1 MAPTIRVNSPPHM
14 GFLFFSWFHRG
25 WRVLLQLPAVG
36 LGELDVT
43 PLVGNGTELS
53 ELFDL
58 SLGCETFMK
67 TPWFRWCERKAVRF
81 TELFGYEKHPFRT
94 GSDFGAINR
103 WMSMFI
109 TEKGLILMK
118 IGFLQLHKWS
128 SETLRNGHFNH
139 RIRNKV
145 SFVTQHIHNGEKN
158 SNNDSF
164 GDVGLPNLYLGTTP
178 PPSNLS
184 RESQPK
190 PSWWWLDSWVVGRPN
205 LYPKRT
211 QFIQK
216 ELAMEPRI
224 CLIRGDFVLVNVSL
238 ALQSPEKIHAEHM
251 GMGRRVF
258 FICAT
263 RWRTAPSKASS
274 PI

>member
-1 MAPTIRVNSPPHM
+1 MIIFSSGCFKKNKFHHQRVNPIGFIFNMAPTIRVNSPPHM

-67 TPWFRWCERKAVRF
+67 THWFRWCERKGVRF
-81 TELFGYEKHPFRT
+81 TELFGYEKHPGTRT

-118 IGFLQLHKWS
+118 IGFTAPQMKFRDVEKWALQ
-128 SETLRNGHFNH
+128 
-139 RIRNKV
+139 
-145 SFVTQHIHNGEKN
+145 
-158 SNNDSF
+158 
-164 GDVGLPNLYLGTTP
+164 
-178 PPSNLS
+178 PSN
-184 RESQPK
+184 
-190 PSWWWLDSWVVGRPN
+190 
-205 LYPKRT
+205 
-211 QFIQK
+211 
-216 ELAMEPRI
+216 
-224 CLIRGDFVLVNVSL
+224 
-238 ALQSPEKIHAEHM
+238 
-251 GMGRRVF
+251 
-258 FICAT
+258 
-263 RWRTAPSKASS
+263 
-274 PI
+274 

>member
-1 MAPTIRVNSPPHM
+1 MALNWVSCLIWVLDVKLSWKLTGLDGANGREWGLRS
-14 GFLFFSWFHRG
+14 FSG
-25 WRVLLQLPAVG
+25 MKSTPGPEQGAILELSTGECQCLLQKKDWFWWR
-36 LGELDVT
+36 LG
-43 PLVGNGTELS
+43 
-53 ELFDL
+53 
-58 SLGCETFMK
+58 
-67 TPWFRWCERKAVRF
+67 
-81 TELFGYEKHPFRT
+81 
-94 GSDFGAINR
+94 
-103 WMSMFI
+103 
-109 TEKGLILMK
+109 
-118 IGFLQLHKWS
+118 LQLHKWS

-238 ALQSPEKIHAEHM
+238 ALQSPEKIH
-251 GMGRRVF
+251 
-258 FICAT
+258 
-263 RWRTAPSKASS
+263 K
-274 PI
+274 